1 MFREA
6 FNNNISEGDYKM
18 SEIQMYCFDENELA
32 NIIIDLSKT
41 IHETQESWPIKKDWD
56 ELKDKMELYL
66 RKLREFAN
74 KHKANQLNIQANIG
88 FPPKIDLGVT
98 FTRNE

>member
-1 MFREA
+1 
-6 FNNNISEGDYKM
+6 M
-18 SEIQMYCFDENELA
+18 SEIQNYSFDESELA

-41 IHETQESWPIKKDWD
+41 IHEIQVLTPIKDDWD
-56 ELKDKMELYL
+56 GLKGKMEKYL

-74 KHKANQLNIQANIG
+74 NHKANQLSIQATIG
-88 FPPKIDLGVT
+88 FPPKIDLGLT